1 MVRVPKA
8 AGVVI
13 DPGIRK
19 SDPAIARQIALP
31 IAAPN
36 GLPRGLLPV
45 LQTGVANA
53 PLIAQQSG
61 LRIAEA
67 IALLTVALTVALTV
81 TQTVPK
87 NDTWSAQTI
96 AIVEWI
102 EGRIVPRSVVP
113 MVGIGP

>member
-1 MVRVPKA
+1 VVRVPKA
-8 AGVVI
+8 AGAVI

-67 IALLTVALTVALTV
+67 IALLTVALTG
-81 TQTVPK
+81 TQTVLK
-87 NDTWSAQTI
+87 NATWSAQTI

-102 EGRIVPRSVVP
+102 EGRIVLRSVVP
-113 MVGIGP
+113 MVGIDP

>member
-67 IALLTVALTVALTV
+67 IALLTVALTV

>member
-8 AGVVI
+8 AGAVI

-67 IALLTVALTVALTV
+67 IALLTVALTG
-81 TQTVPK
+81 TQTVLK
-87 NDTWSAQTI
+87 NATWSAQTI

-102 EGRIVPRSVVP
+102 EGRIVLRSVVP
-113 MVGIGP
+113 MVGIDP